1 MGLENKFVE
10 ISLPTFN
17 NQNYSGYCI
26 KETSRIF
33 ILINYNTKIKSFDGF
48 TVFNTSEIDAY
59 REWAKGEIG
68 KIKKDNRKEI
78 ISLFNFNKALTF
90 YSCLKLLIDNYLIAF
105 FTDNNTKEYY
115 VAKVTGLSKSHLI
128 LKLIDQNGKWLNSKA
143 IKLSDI
149 NYFSFLTK
157 YEEQLNK
164 KIRN

>member
-1 MGLENKFVE
+1 MGLKNKLIE

-17 NQNYSGYCI
+17 NHIYSGYCI
-26 KETSRIF
+26 KETSKLF
-33 ILINYNTKIKSFDGF
+33 ILINFNPKTKNFDGF
-48 TVFNTSEIDAY
+48 TVFNTKDIDAY
-59 REWAKGEIG
+59 REWTKGEIG
-68 KIKKDNRKEI
+68 KIKKDNRQEI
-78 ISLFNFNKALTF
+78 ISSFNFNKALTF

-143 IKLSDI
+143 IKLSTI
-149 NYFSFLTK
+149 NYFSFHTK